1 MKKNIALIGIVL
13 GSLFWTQCSPPDD
26 DYINWNT
33 IELKVKNAL
42 KIENKENYTVGDTLF
57 FELNFSRYLPEDG
70 QTTDLDVYET
80 SGVNKFTYGFGML
93 KYSSFSDS
101 YQGVSINE
109 KYLLSEKG
117 SVNYASQVFTIL
129 NPDTNIYESRIGII
143 LVEEGEYQLDFSYLT
158 LYSDY
163 NPDKPSVGIE
173 HIISEDLPLLLN
185 FRVSK

>member
-1 MKKNIALIGIVL
+1 MKKYIALLGIGL
-13 GSLFWTQCSPPDD
+13 GGLFWTQCSPPDD
-26 DYINWNT
+26 DYINWSA
-33 IELKVKNAL
+33 IKLEVKNAL
-42 KIENKENYTVGDTLF
+42 KIENKENYIVGDTLF
-57 FELNFSRYLPEDG
+57 FALNFSRYLPEEG
-70 QTTDLDVYET
+70 QSTDLDVYET

-101 YQGVSINE
+101 YQGVSIDE

-117 SVNYASQVFTIL
+117 SVNYAGQVFTVL
-129 NPDTNIYESRIGII
+129 NSDTNMYESRIGII

-173 HIISEDLPLLLN
+173 HIISEDQPLVLN
-185 FRVSK
+185 FTVSK